1 MIHHTQEYHIFP
13 STTYNLR
20 NRMEGQ
26 RSHCPTLQWGRVAE
40 TIHLWMRPG
49 YVAMHQGTEVYT
61 DTTDTICVT
70 GLREMH

>member
-1 MIHHTQEYHIFP
+1 MASAATA
-13 STTYNLR
+13 
-20 NRMEGQ
+20 
-26 RSHCPTLQWGRVAE
+26 PTLQRGRVAE

-70 GLREMH
+70 GLSEMH